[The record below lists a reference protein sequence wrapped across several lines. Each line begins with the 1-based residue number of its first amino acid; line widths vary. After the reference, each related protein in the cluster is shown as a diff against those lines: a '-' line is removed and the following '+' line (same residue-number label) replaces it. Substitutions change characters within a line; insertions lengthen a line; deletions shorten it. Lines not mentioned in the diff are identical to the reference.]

1 MVRVMVRVRVRVKHL
16 WPRVGRASQGGS
28 RQPLV
33 VVVVVGVVGVVV
45 VAVVVAVVVVVFAV
59 HDAMRPLL
67 HIDSVEVYY
76 TDDTSNRNTTQYT
89 DPVDAPYNDE
99 HVLFLD
105 MEKENVNGIIGSGIR
120 SMKVVKVTQDPKKCW
135 MKKNP
140 CFCSDCMLGNSA
152 DCDYQDEFGSYQE
165 TSMTGG
171 PLLSVEELKKLNQ
184 FYKGDVIPNTPV
196 IIAIES
202 QLQAEEANHDPLL
215 LGVQCCRPVWNSG
228 KKLYVQQVGENR
240 EEEIK
245 KGEPVMQVVWLKKQH
260 EEGDKTIYVVGEVD
274 RNIDQNLT
282 IVPLRVIISPI
293 TSSSDVPRNADR
305 TTLIKCD
312 LKSIEIHQGDN
323 TTRQITY
330 EILTEHLNYMKSLL

>member
-1 MVRVMVRVRVRVKHL
+1 MVCMYT
-16 WPRVGRASQGGS
+16 
-28 RQPLV
+28 
-33 VVVVVGVVGVVV
+33 
-45 VAVVVAVVVVVFAV
+45 
-59 HDAMRPLL
+59 
-67 HIDSVEVYY
+67 YY
-76 TDDTSNRNTTQYT
+76 TVYMANR
-89 DPVDAPYNDE
+89 
-99 HVLFLD
+99 
-105 MEKENVNGIIGSGIR
+105 K
-120 SMKVVKVTQDPKKCW
+120 
-135 MKKNP
+135 
-140 CFCSDCMLGNSA
+140 
-152 DCDYQDEFGSYQE
+152 
-165 TSMTGG
+165 
-171 PLLSVEELKKLNQ
+171 
-184 FYKGDVIPNTPV
+184 YKGDVIPNTPV

-240 EEEIK
+240 EEEIM
-245 KGEPVMQVVWLKKQH
+245 KGERVMQVVWLKKQH